1 MSEASSQI
9 ATSPAGFLERPT
21 NNLKSAPTNK
31 PLAKTTR
38 RSVSSMKGLLPLT
51 LSTSSC
57 TSLAN
62 QLPEEA
68 LEQRVDDYFPEVLV
82 QDLELSKIIFE
93 ARSMT
98 AGSPTSSSLL
108 PFDDCTDKSIATMN
122 TMNPYRASSLS
133 PYQSGYLRVQ
143 TLGAI
148 QERNSMVSF
157 LDQQEDERSGDAASD
172 SCSAT
177 ETDASSVYDAAPPS
191 FFLRRQSIDT
201 NVPSLDPT
209 KAKMTPPRLSAIS
222 PSESSRCESSWIET
236 DSDVEDDREEDAIYG
251 TVLHLSPRPPTPP
264 EFETRVD
271 SRSSSGNMHKFLHRK
286 SHSSTDAAAL
296 ASPPGQHL
304 SNSTAQAWRPSSTQY
319 SRHSHTQMQCP
330 DSPDSLYL
338 PISQYTPPTPHSQ
351 SMHYMPDG
359 GLARRASN
367 RSIIRPANNH
377 TTNATV
383 IDDCARTEYNQFVS
397 SLDSKYAPRADSVY
411 IRPSPPPSPL
421 PSVQMWLNGSA
432 QLFSLPFQSDELARV
447 VPLPP
452 DVMETLR
459 VTTACFPET
468 MLLSSS
474 LTIETIRAYSRK
486 ARNPGAEFTPP
497 PTSRC
502 STPTSSKQS
511 LWRRVVKRGSQQ
523 SNQRTRDVH
532 TPTASLLQSPSLS
545 SLESPKPWTSIKNV
559 FGNCSDYI
567 CDALYSHIVAYNYIS
582 ALVARYP
589 TSLGCGRSCSS
600 PVGSQ
605 HDDIPK
611 KAASLLG
618 LNERANSTS
627 AASIRSAR
635 RFSSS
640 HWGREDFIATSPLAT
655 SPHQD
660 MAIRSIQ
667 TELLRCIRRLIATAR
682 LMAES
687 DGVDEKMVEMDI
699 EDADVLFMRSLCEIV
714 RVNEE
719 AAYL

>member
-9 ATSPAGFLERPT
+9 ATSPTGFLEQPA
-21 NNLKSAPTNK
+21 NNSKSAPTNK
-31 PLAKTTR
+31 TLAKATR

-57 TSLAN
+57 SSLTN
-62 QLPEEA
+62 QIPEEA

-82 QDLELSKIIFE
+82 QDLELSKIIFA

-98 AGSPTSSSLL
+98 AGSPISSSPL
-108 PFDDCTDKSIATMN
+108 PFDHCTDKSIATMN
-122 TMNPYRASSLS
+122 PYRASSLSS

-157 LDQQEDERSGDAASD
+157 LDQQEDARSGEAASD

-191 FFLRRQSIDT
+191 FFTRRQSMDT
-201 NVPSLDPT
+201 NVCSLDPARGKIT
-209 KAKMTPPRLSAIS
+209 LPKLSSMS

-236 DSDVEDDREEDAIYG
+236 DSDVEDDREEDAGIYG

-264 EFETRVD
+264 EFEARVD
-271 SRSSSGNMHKFLHRK
+271 SRSSSGNMHKLLHRK
-286 SHSSTDAAAL
+286 SHSVADAAAL

-304 SNSTAQAWRPSSTQY
+304 SNSTAPAWRPSSTPY
-319 SRHSHTQMQCP
+319 SRHSQTQMQYP
-330 DSPDSLYL
+330 DSPESIYL
-338 PISQYTPPTPHSQ
+338 PMSQYTPPTPHSQ
-351 SMHYMPDG
+351 TMPYMPES
-359 GLARRASN
+359 GLARRTSN
-367 RSIIRPANNH
+367 RSIIRSANNH
-377 TTNATV
+377 PIEATANS
-383 IDDCARTEYNQFVS
+383 DCARTEYNQFVS
-397 SLDSKYAPRADSVY
+397 SIDSKYATRADSVY

-486 ARNPGAEFTPP
+486 ARNPGTEFAPLP
-497 PTSRC
+497 ISRC

-532 TPTASLLQSPSLS
+532 TPTARLLQSPSLS

-567 CDALYSHIVAYNYIS
+567 CDALYSHIVAYNYVS

-589 TSLGCGRSCSS
+589 TSFGCGRACS

-618 LNERANSTS
+618 LNEGANSTS

-635 RFSSS
+635 RISSS
-640 HWGREDFIATSPLAT
+640 HWGREDFMTTSPLAT
-655 SPHQD
+655 LPHQD

-687 DGVDEKMVEMDI
+687 DNADEKMVEMDI

>member
-1 MSEASSQI
+1 MSGISSKT
-9 ATSPAGFLERPT
+9 ATSPTDFLERPA
-21 NNLKSAPTNK
+21 NNSNSAPTNK
-31 PLAKTTR
+31 TLVRATR
-38 RSVSSMKGLLPLT
+38 RSVTSMKGLLPLT
-51 LSTSSC
+51 LSTSSGS
-57 TSLAN
+57 SLAN
-62 QLPEEA
+62 QLSEEA
-68 LEQRVDDYFPEVLV
+68 LERRVDDYFPEVLAL
-82 QDLELSKIIFE
+82 DLELSKVIFE
-93 ARSMT
+93 SRSMT
-98 AGSPTSSSLL
+98 AGSPISAPPSPL
-108 PFDDCTDKSIATMN
+108 DDCMDKPTATMGS
-122 TMNPYRASSLS
+122 YRAASLS

-157 LDQQEDERSGDAASD
+157 LDQQEDAGSGDAVSD

-177 ETDASSVYDAAPPS
+177 ETDASSIYDAAPPS
-191 FFLRRQSIDT
+191 FFMRRKSMDT
-201 NVPSLDPT
+201 NVPSMDPS
-209 KAKMTPPRLSAIS
+209 KRIILPKLTPMS
-222 PSESSRCESSWIET
+222 PSSSSRCESSWIET
-236 DSDVEDDREEDAIYG
+236 DSDAEDDREEDAGTYG
-251 TVLHLSPRPPTPP
+251 AVLQLSPRPPTPP
-264 EFETRVD
+264 EFEVGIE
-271 SRSSSGNMHKFLHRK
+271 SRCSSGSMHKFLHRK
-286 SHSSTDAAAL
+286 SYSAAGAAVL

-304 SNSTAQAWRPSSTQY
+304 SNSTAQVWRPNSTQY
-319 SRHSHTQMQCP
+319 PRHPQTQMQYP
-330 DSPDSLYL
+330 DSPESIYL
-338 PISQYTPPTPHSQ
+338 PMSQCTSPTPHSQ
-351 SMHYMPDG
+351 SMHYTPESG
-359 GLARRASN
+359 VSRRTSN
-367 RSIIRPANNH
+367 RSTKRPANSHAVETALMDNE
-377 TTNATV
+377 
-383 IDDCARTEYNQFVS
+383 CARMEYNQFVS
-397 SLDSKYAPRADSVY
+397 SIDSSMYTPRVDSVY

-486 ARNPGAEFTPP
+486 ARNPGADVAPLPTPRCL
-497 PTSRC
+497 TSI
-502 STPTSSKQS
+502 SKQS
-511 LWRRVVKRGSQQ
+511 LWRRVVGRGSP
-523 SNQRTRDVH
+523 SCQRTRDVY

-545 SLESPKPWTSIKNV
+545 SLESPKPWMPIKNV

-589 TSLGCGRSCSS
+589 TSIGYGRSCS

-605 HDDIPK
+605 HEDIPK

-618 LNERANSTS
+618 LNEATNSTS
-627 AASIRSAR
+627 AASIRSAK

-640 HWGREDFIATSPLAT
+640 HWGREDFMTTSPST
-655 SPHQD
+655 IPVSQD

-687 DGVDEKMVEMDI
+687 DATDEKLVEMEI
-699 EDADVLFMRSLCEIV
+699 EDADALFMRSLCEIV

>member
-1 MSEASSQI
+1 
-9 ATSPAGFLERPT
+9 
-21 NNLKSAPTNK
+21 
-31 PLAKTTR
+31 
-38 RSVSSMKGLLPLT
+38 MKGLLPLT

-57 TSLAN
+57 SSLAN

-93 ARSMT
+93 ARS
-98 AGSPTSSSLL
+98 
-108 PFDDCTDKSIATMN
+108 
-122 TMNPYRASSLS
+122 SSLS

-201 NVPSLDPT
+201 SVPSLDPA
-209 KAKMTPPRLSAIS
+209 KAKMAPPRSSTMS

-264 EFETRVD
+264 EFEARVD

-304 SNSTAQAWRPSSTQY
+304 SNSTTQAWRSSSTQY

-330 DSPDSLYL
+330 DSPESLYL
-338 PISQYTPPTPHSQ
+338 PMSQYTPPTPHSQ

-377 TTNATV
+377 TTNATA

-486 ARNPGAEFTPP
+486 ARNPGTEFTPP

-502 STPTSSKQS
+502 STPTSKQS
-511 LWRRVVKRGSQQ
+511 LWRRVVKRGSRQ

-640 HWGREDFIATSPLAT
+640 HWGREDFMATSPLAT

>member
-1 MSEASSQI
+1 
-9 ATSPAGFLERPT
+9 
-21 NNLKSAPTNK
+21 
-31 PLAKTTR
+31 
-38 RSVSSMKGLLPLT
+38 MKGLLPLT
-51 LSTSSC
+51 LTTSSC
-57 TSLAN
+57 SSVAN
-62 QLPEEA
+62 QLPQEA
-68 LEQRVDDYFPEVLV
+68 LERRVDDYFPELLA
-82 QDLELSKIIFE
+82 QDLELSKTIFE
-93 ARSMT
+93 SRSMT
-98 AGSPTSSSLL
+98 AGSP
-108 PFDDCTDKSIATMN
+108 
-122 TMNPYRASSLS
+122 
-133 PYQSGYLRVQ
+133 SGYLRVQ

-157 LDQQEDERSGDAASD
+157 LDQQEDARSGVAASE

-191 FFLRRQSIDT
+191 FFTRRQSADT
-201 NVPSLDPT
+201 NVSSLDPI
-209 KAKMTPPRLSAIS
+209 KGRISLPKLFPLS
-222 PSESSRCESSWIET
+222 PSESSRCESSWMEP
-236 DSDVEDDREEDAIYG
+236 DSDIEEDCEEDAGIYG
-251 TVLHLSPRPPTPP
+251 TMLHLSPRPPTPP
-264 EFETRVD
+264 EFEAGID
-271 SRSSSGNMHKFLHRK
+271 SRSPSGNMHKFLHRK
-286 SHSSTDAAAL
+286 SHSVAGAAVL
-296 ASPPGQHL
+296 VSPPGQHL
-304 SNSTAQAWRPSSTQY
+304 SNSTAQVWRPNSTQY
-319 SRHSHTQMQCP
+319 SRHSQTQMQYP
-330 DSPDSLYL
+330 DSPESIYL
-338 PISQYTPPTPHSQ
+338 PMSQYTPPTPHSQ
-351 SMHYMPDG
+351 SMHYMPEN
-359 GLARRASN
+359 GLSRRTSN
-367 RSIIRPANNH
+367 RSIKRPAINHAAEAALVNNE
-377 TTNATV
+377 
-383 IDDCARTEYNQFVS
+383 CARTEYNQFVS
-397 SLDSKYAPRADSVY
+397 SIDSKYAPRVDSIY

-486 ARNPGAEFTPP
+486 ARNPGSDVAPLP
-497 PTSRC
+497 MPRSPT
-502 STPTSSKQS
+502 TTSKQS
-511 LWRRVVKRGSQQ
+511 LWRRVVKRGSQ
-523 SNQRTRDVH
+523 SSQRARDVH

-545 SLESPKPWTSIKNV
+545 SLDSPKPWMSIKNV

-589 TSLGCGRSCSS
+589 TSLGYGRSCS

-605 HDDIPK
+605 HEDIPK

-627 AASIRSAR
+627 AASIRSAK

-640 HWGREDFIATSPLAT
+640 HWGREDFMATSPTAT
-655 SPHQD
+655 SANQD
-660 MAIRSIQ
+660 MVIRSIQ

-687 DGVDEKMVEMDI
+687 DSTDEKMVEMDI

-719 AAYL
+719 VA

>member
-1 MSEASSQI
+1 
-9 ATSPAGFLERPT
+9 
-21 NNLKSAPTNK
+21 
-31 PLAKTTR
+31 
-38 RSVSSMKGLLPLT
+38 MKGLLPLT
-51 LSTSSC
+51 LSKSSC
-57 TSLAN
+57 SSLTN
-62 QLPEEA
+62 QPPEEA
-68 LEQRVDDYFPEVLV
+68 LERRVDDYFPEVLV
-82 QDLELSKIIFE
+82 QDLELSKTIFE
-93 ARSMT
+93 ART
-98 AGSPTSSSLL
+98 
-108 PFDDCTDKSIATMN
+108 
-122 TMNPYRASSLS
+122 SSLS

-157 LDQQEDERSGDAASD
+157 LDQQEDARSGDAASD

-201 NVPSLDPT
+201 NVSSLDPT
-209 KAKMTPPRLSAIS
+209 KGKIALPKLSPMS

-236 DSDVEDDREEDAIYG
+236 DSDVEDDREEDAGIYG
-251 TVLHLSPRPPTPP
+251 AVLHLSPRPPTPP
-264 EFETRVD
+264 EFEARVD

-286 SHSSTDAAAL
+286 SHSVADAAVL
-296 ASPPGQHL
+296 TSPPGQHL
-304 SNSTAQAWRPSSTQY
+304 SNTTAQAWRPSSTPY
-319 SRHSHTQMQCP
+319 SRHSQTQMQYP
-330 DSPDSLYL
+330 DSPESIYL
-338 PISQYTPPTPHSQ
+338 PMSQYTPPTPHSQ
-351 SMHYMPDG
+351 TMPYMPES
-359 GLARRASN
+359 GLTRRTSN
-367 RSIIRPANNH
+367 RSIIRLANNH
-377 TTNATV
+377 PTEATA
-383 IDDCARTEYNQFVS
+383 ISDCARTEYNQFVS
-397 SLDSKYAPRADSVY
+397 SIDSKYATRADSVY

-486 ARNPGAEFTPP
+486 ARNPGTDVAPLP
-497 PTSRC
+497 MSRC
-502 STPTSSKQS
+502 STPTSKQS

-532 TPTASLLQSPSLS
+532 TPTARLLQSPSLS

-589 TSLGCGRSCSS
+589 TSLGCGRACS

-605 HDDIPK
+605 QDDIPK

-618 LNERANSTS
+618 LNEGANSTS

-640 HWGREDFIATSPLAT
+640 HWGREDFMATSTLAT
-655 SPHQD
+655 LPHQD

-687 DGVDEKMVEMDI
+687 DNADEKMVEMDI

>member
-1 MSEASSQI
+1 
-9 ATSPAGFLERPT
+9 
-21 NNLKSAPTNK
+21 
-31 PLAKTTR
+31 
-38 RSVSSMKGLLPLT
+38 MKGLLPLT

-57 TSLAN
+57 SSLTN

-68 LEQRVDDYFPEVLV
+68 LERRVDDYFPEVLV

-93 ARSMT
+93 ART
-98 AGSPTSSSLL
+98 
-108 PFDDCTDKSIATMN
+108 
-122 TMNPYRASSLS
+122 SSLS
-133 PYQSGYLRVQ
+133 PYQSRYLRVQ

-157 LDQQEDERSGDAASD
+157 LDQQEDARSGDAASD

-191 FFLRRQSIDT
+191 FFLRRQSIDE
-201 NVPSLDPT
+201 NVSSLDPT
-209 KAKMTPPRLSAIS
+209 KGKITLPKLSPMS

-236 DSDVEDDREEDAIYG
+236 DSDVEDDREEDAGIYG
-251 TVLHLSPRPPTPP
+251 AVLHLSPRPPTPP
-264 EFETRVD
+264 EFEARVD

-286 SHSSTDAAAL
+286 SHSAADAAVL

-304 SNSTAQAWRPSSTQY
+304 SNSTAQAWRPSSTPY
-319 SRHSHTQMQCP
+319 SKHSQTQMQYP
-330 DSPDSLYL
+330 DSPESIYL
-338 PISQYTPPTPHSQ
+338 PMSQYTPPTPHSQ
-351 SMHYMPDG
+351 TMPYMPEC
-359 GLARRASN
+359 GLARRTSN
-367 RSIIRPANNH
+367 RSIIRSANNH
-377 TTNATV
+377 PTEATA
-383 IDDCARTEYNQFVS
+383 ISDCARTEYNQFVS
-397 SLDSKYAPRADSVY
+397 SIDSKYATRADSVY

-486 ARNPGAEFTPP
+486 ARNPGTDVAPLP
-497 PTSRC
+497 MSRC
-502 STPTSSKQS
+502 STPTSKQS

-523 SNQRTRDVH
+523 SSQQRTRDVH
-532 TPTASLLQSPSLS
+532 TPTARLLQSPSLS

-589 TSLGCGRSCSS
+589 TSLGCGRACS

-618 LNERANSTS
+618 LNEGANSTS

-640 HWGREDFIATSPLAT
+640 HWGREDFMATSPLAT
-655 SPHQD
+655 LPHQD

-687 DGVDEKMVEMDI
+687 DNADEKMVEMDI